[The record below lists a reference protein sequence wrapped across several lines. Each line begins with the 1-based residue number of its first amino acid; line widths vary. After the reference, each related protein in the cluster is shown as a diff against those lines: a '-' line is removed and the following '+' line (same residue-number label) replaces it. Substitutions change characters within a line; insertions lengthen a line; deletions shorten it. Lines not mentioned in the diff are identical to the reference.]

1 MQYTVCG
8 HPNHK
13 FAKCPDKDNIKLFCR
28 PRASNIEPK
37 DLKPRSYLTT
47 NIKNSVNYHNRM
59 LVSIQQN
66 DPTIR
71 QRSQSREAIHNLS
84 HNNIEQ
90 SHTYHQNRTPTQ
102 EKNNQ
107 YLLEY
112 PNEDMINEITN
123 RKLTKQN
130 NIHLDSHIQC
140 ASRVIPEVKNIDV
153 DKGNASVSKHQ
164 QTHSKIFNEDIPSV
178 AGTDNDPT
186 TNQSYFNQ

>member
-71 QRSQSREAIHNLS
+71 QRSQSRGRSMTRTANRRNNYNTNELTVSNLERHNKYLS
-84 HNNIEQ
+84 SQDHSQMSTNHLLI
-90 SHTYHQNRTPTQ
+90 
-102 EKNNQ
+102 NQ
-107 YLLEY
+107 LS
-112 PNEDMINEITN
+112 NEIEN
-123 RKLTKQN
+123 MK
-130 NIHLDSHIQC
+130 I
-140 ASRVIPEVKNIDV
+140 VIKKNEVKIDQHT
-153 DKGNASVSKHQ
+153 K
-164 QTHSKIFNEDIPSV
+164 
-178 AGTDNDPT
+178 
-186 TNQSYFNQ
+186 